1 MTFACFQQIPP
12 YLNTAQGVPDL
23 DSARAVLAG
32 YLNGAHLSPA
42 LLGQIIEA
50 GVRALS
56 RADADATTSAL
67 RDARNDLAATL
78 NESRAAIAAE
88 RDALRRETEQIRS
101 AAVSTAQQMVDRVA
115 QATSTQIAHL
125 HQQINAVSTSLPSNA
140 QQMITPL
147 LERFQNDLEIAA
159 GAIMDPSTG
168 AGSSLTTA
176 VQSLLDTHNSHVTQ
190 HFSELNERLGV
201 AEARAEEK
209 TKSSAKGIDFES
221 ELESPLSEFAESAQ
235 LVLTATGTD
244 QGAKG
249 SSKKGDFVLLDGDV
263 PLVAIEAKNRD
274 RVLPDTQIN
283 REIGEMLDN
292 RECSVA
298 VWIVKGRDQNKGALL
313 RQFNDTRWIVAFEE
327 GFEDMLT
334 AVLRLAV
341 AVAKRGRDAATVD
354 DTLARSKVQ
363 DAITAAADLDQLQKL
378 TADAA
383 NSVGVMERKL
393 FEIRRRV
400 MSSLVSASEA
410 LSKD

>member
-1 MTFACFQQIPP
+1 MTFACFQYAPP
-12 YLNTAQGVPDL
+12 YLNAPGVHEL
-23 DSARAVLAG
+23 NGAGVALAG

-78 NESRAAIAAE
+78 NESRAALAAE

-101 AAVSTAQQMVDRVA
+101 AAVSTAQQMMEGVA
-115 QATSTQIAHL
+115 QATSVQIAHL
-125 HQQINAVSTSLPSNA
+125 HQQMNAVSTSLPSNA
-140 QQMITPL
+140 QQMIAPL
-147 LERFQNDLEIAA
+147 LERFQSDLETAA
-159 GAIMDPSTG
+159 GMIMDPSNG

-201 AEARAEEK
+201 AEAKAEER
-209 TKSSAKGIDFES
+209 TKSSAKGLDFES

-235 LVLTATGTD
+235 LVLTATGND

-292 RECSVA
+292 RKCSVA

-341 AVAKRGRDAATVD
+341 AVAKRGKDAATVD

-393 FEIRRRV
+393 SEIKRRV
-400 MSSLVSASEA
+400 MSSLVAASEV